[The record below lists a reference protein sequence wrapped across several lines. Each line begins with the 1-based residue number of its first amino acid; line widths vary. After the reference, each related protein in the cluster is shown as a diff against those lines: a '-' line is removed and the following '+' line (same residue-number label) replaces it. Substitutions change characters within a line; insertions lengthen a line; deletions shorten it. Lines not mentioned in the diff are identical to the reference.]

1 MMITTLLTQMRKAKV
16 VRVSIFQQRP
26 IPLSGYFDYTIRVMT
41 QTYKRILLKLS
52 GEAFKGSRSYGID
65 PQFLLYLANEI
76 KKATDCGVQISIVIG
91 GGNIFR
97 GLAASANGM
106 NRVTAD
112 YSGMLATI
120 MNALSLQDALKR
132 VEIESR
138 VQSALHVNE
147 VCEPYIP
154 QKANRHLDK
163 GRIVIFAGGTGNPFF
178 TTDTTA
184 ALRAAEINADV
195 IFKATQV
202 DGVYDDDPI
211 KNPSA
216 SKYTTLT
223 YMDILQDGLKV
234 MDSTA
239 LSLSMDNK
247 IPVIVFNINTPDNIK
262 NAVTGHRVGTLIN

>member
-1 MMITTLLTQMRKAKV
+1 MAQ
-16 VRVSIFQQRP
+16 S
-26 IPLSGYFDYTIRVMT
+26 
-41 QTYKRILLKLS
+41 YKRVLLKLS
-52 GEAFKGSRSYGID
+52 GESFKGSREYGID

-76 KKATDCGVQISIVIG
+76 KLAADYGTQIAIVIG

-106 NRVTAD
+106 DRVAAD

-120 MNALSLQDALKR
+120 MNALSLQDALKK
-132 VEIESR
+132 VNIESR

-163 GRIVIFAGGTGNPFF
+163 GRVVIFAGGTGNPFF

-202 DGVYDDDPI
+202 DGVYDDDPK
-211 KNPSA
+211 KNPNA
-216 SKYTTLT
+216 VKYESLS
-223 YMDILQDGLKV
+223 YMDILKDKLKV

-247 IPVIVFNINTPDNIK
+247 IPMLVFNISTPNNIK
-262 NAVTGHRVGTLIN
+262 NAVLRQTVGTLIN